1 MKEKSNKIKD
11 LLKSQNL
18 RESILQVDN
27 AKSRLWELN
36 KKLDFDPNFKQFT
49 DLLLTEMGLLDEQG
63 QLKPL
68 YEHSL

>member
-1 MKEKSNKIKD
+1 
-11 LLKSQNL
+11 
-18 RESILQVDN
+18 
-27 AKSRLWELN
+27 LWELN